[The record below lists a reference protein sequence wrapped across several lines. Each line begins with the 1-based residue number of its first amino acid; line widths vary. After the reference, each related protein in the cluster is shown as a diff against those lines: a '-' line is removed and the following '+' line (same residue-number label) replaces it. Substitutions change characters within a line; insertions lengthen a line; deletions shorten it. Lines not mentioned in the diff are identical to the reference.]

1 MQGRIKMRCGGCLL
15 KGFLGKPRALPPAAR
30 IDPCVL
36 RGFGIGSEGGRPAGG
51 RRGKQRKKG
60 RYGVSAGRNEATFR
74 RYVEEVGNE
83 GDLGPA
89 GEIFERG
96 PEYDVI
102 DPGPSYC
109 PFSSSGREW
118 QFSES

>member
-1 MQGRIKMRCGGCLL
+1 
-15 KGFLGKPRALPPAAR
+15 
-30 IDPCVL
+30 
-36 RGFGIGSEGGRPAGG
+36 
-51 RRGKQRKKG
+51 
-60 RYGVSAGRNEATFR
+60 VSAGCNEATFR

-89 GEIFERG
+89 GEIFERYRAHQPDGAVFERG